1 MPKLSIIVPIYNSEQ
16 YLHQCLDSILV
27 QSFGDFELILVN
39 DGSTDRSGI
48 ICDHYARR
56 DSRVVV
62 IHSENRGVVTAR
74 RTGVDRAQGEYT
86 AFVDS
91 DDWLDGDFYRGIFE
105 NTGGTSADIL
115 ICSRVH
121 RAAGCVQ
128 TTAFPPGF
136 YNREKLE
143 SSIFP
148 QMIYDMASQRYRI
161 TPTLWDKLFR
171 TELLREVYAGVDPGI
186 TLGEDAVCTYP
197 CIARSNS
204 LLILDN
210 SACYHYR
217 EDHVSMVNH
226 CDIRLLERVSAL
238 AVSMD
243 RQFFGLSDIFDGQIK
258 CFLAYNGLYAAH
270 QVLLC
275 NRKLRLVDR
284 IGAVRKFWDHPLMAH
299 SFRQA
304 QESACPPKMKWKL
317 HTAAANR
324 PCLFYPLIQFR
335 HILQKL
341 RLAR

>member
-1 MPKLSIIVPIYNSEQ
+1 MPKLSIVVPVYNSEQ
-16 YLHQCLDSILV
+16 YLHQCLDSILA
-27 QSFGDFELILVN
+27 QSYEDFELILVN

-48 ICDHYARR
+48 ICDHYARI
-56 DSRVVV
+56 DPRVIV
-62 IHSENRGVVTAR
+62 IHSQNHGVVTAR

-91 DDWLDGDFYRGIFE
+91 DDWLDLDFYRDIVEKLGDA
-105 NTGGTSADIL
+105 SPDIL
-115 ICSRVH
+115 ICTRVN
-121 RAAGCVQ
+121 REAGRVQ

-136 YNREKLE
+136 YDREKLE
-143 SSIFP
+143 NNIFP
-148 QMIYDMASQRYRI
+148 QMLYDMASQRYRI

-217 EDHVSMVNH
+217 EDHISMVNH
-226 CDIRLLERVSAL
+226 SDIRLLERVTAL
-238 AVSMD
+238 AASMD

-275 NRKLRLVDR
+275 NRKLRLFDR
-284 IGAVRKFWDHPLMAH
+284 IGAVRRFWEHPLMTC

-304 QESACPPKMKWKL
+304 LKSASTKKMKWKL
-317 HTAAANR
+317 RTAAANR
-324 PCLFYPLIQFR
+324 PWLFYLLILFS
-335 HILQKL
+335 HILQKV
-341 RLAR
+341 RSA